1 MGHSPFHTPVHTVD
15 KNKHSQCHVVLR
27 VMINS
32 TIGGGHWNICRI
44 TSHSK
49 ILTKKTQ
56 VPKWCV
62 NIKQFLLRPSAGD
75 NSE

>member
-1 MGHSPFHTPVHTVD
+1 MGHSLIHTPVHTAD

-32 TIGGGHWNICRI
+32 TTNGGRHRNICRI

-49 ILTKKTQ
+49 ILTKKDPDMKMVSKYKTIS
-56 VPKWCV
+56 VETKRW
-62 NIKQFLLRPSAGD
+62 
-75 NSE
+75 